1 LTWRLDGVTRIEDGM
16 EFAGKTV
23 VITGAAGGLGSALV
37 AAFAKAGARIVAC
50 DQSLALLEALEI
62 PHKVAFDLTDR
73 AGIAA
78 AAQRIIA
85 EAGTPDCLI
94 NNAGWT
100 RGETLATVDD
110 AVIGHEID
118 LNFTGVMQLTH
129 ALLPAMRQRGSGAIV
144 FISSVNALAHFGNPA
159 YAAAKAGLLAFS
171 RAVAVECGGD
181 GIRSNAVCP
190 GSVRTPA
197 WDHRIGRKPDLP
209 EMLTRFYPLGRIVTP
224 QEVAEAALFLAS
236 PRASGI
242 TGVALPVDAGLTAG
256 NLPFFRD
263 IIAG

>member
-1 LTWRLDGVTRIEDGM
+1 M

-23 VITGAAGGLGSALV
+23 VITGAGGGIGSALV
-37 AAFAKAGARIVAC
+37 AAFTKTGAKVVAC
-50 DQSLALLEALEI
+50 DRSLSLLQALDA
-62 PHKVAFDLTDR
+62 PHKIAFDLTDP
-73 AGIAA
+73 AAVAA
-78 AAQRIIA
+78 AAERILA

-100 RGETLATVDD
+100 RGETLDTTEGEAI
-110 AVIGHEID
+110 AHETD
-118 LNFTGVMQLTH
+118 LNLTGVMQLTH
-129 ALLPAMRQRGSGAIV
+129 ALLPAMRQKRSGAIV
-144 FISSVNALAHFGNPA
+144 FISSVNGLAHYGNPA
-159 YAAAKAGLLAFS
+159 YSAAKAGLLAFS
-171 RAVAVECGGD
+171 RAIAVECGSD

-197 WDHRIGRKPDLP
+197 WDHRFERNPDLP
-209 EMLTRFYPLGRIVTP
+209 TMLTRFYPLGRIVTP
-224 QEVAEAALFLAS
+224 EEVAEAALFLAS

-242 TGVALPVDAGLTAG
+242 TGAALVVDAGLTAG

>member
-1 LTWRLDGVTRIEDGM
+1 M
-16 EFAGKTV
+16 EFASKSV
-23 VITGAAGGLGSALV
+23 AITGAAGGIGSALV
-37 AAFAKAGARIVAC
+37 AAFAGAGARIIAC
-50 DQSLALLEALEI
+50 DRSLSLLEALDV
-62 PHKVAFDLTDR
+62 PHKVAFDLTDPV
-73 AGIAA
+73 GIAA
-78 AAQRIIA
+78 AAERIRA

-100 RGETLATVDD
+100 HGETLNAMDVEAIARET
-110 AVIGHEID
+110 D
-118 LNFTGVMQLTH
+118 LNLTGVIQFTH
-129 ALLPAMRQRGSGAIV
+129 AFLPAMRQRRSGAIV

-159 YAAAKAGLLAFS
+159 YAAAKAGLLAYS
-171 RAVAVECGGD
+171 RAIAVECGGD
-181 GIRSNAVCP
+181 GIRSNALCP

-197 WDHRIGRKPDLP
+197 WDHRIERNPDLP
-209 EMLTRFYPLGRIVTP
+209 EMLRRFYPLGRIVTP

-263 IIAG
+263 IIAD

>member
-1 LTWRLDGVTRIEDGM
+1 M

-23 VITGAAGGLGSALV
+23 AITGAAGGIGSALV
-37 AAFAKAGARIVAC
+37 AAFAAAGARIIAC
-50 DQSLALLEALEI
+50 DRSFALLDALDV
-62 PHKVAFDLTDR
+62 PHKLAFDLTDR

-78 AAQRIIA
+78 AAERMVA

-100 RGETLATVDD
+100 RGETLDTMDD
-110 AVIGHEID
+110 VAIARETD
-118 LNFTGVMQLTH
+118 LNLTGVMQLTH
-129 ALLPAMRQRGSGAIV
+129 ALLPAMRRRRSGAIV
-144 FISSVNALAHFGNPA
+144 FIASVNGLAHFGNPA

-171 RAVAVECGGD
+171 RAIAVECGGD

-190 GSVRTPA
+190 GSVRTQA
-197 WDHRIGRKPDLP
+197 WDHRIDRNPDLP
-209 EMLTRFYPLGRIVTP
+209 QMLTRFYPLGRIVTP

-242 TGVALPVDAGLTAG
+242 TGVALTVDAGLTAG

-263 IIAG
+263 IIAS

>member
-1 LTWRLDGVTRIEDGM
+1 M

-23 VITGAAGGLGSALV
+23 AITGAAGGIGSALV
-37 AAFAKAGARIVAC
+37 AAFAAAGARIVAC
-50 DQSLALLEALEI
+50 DQSLALIEALDVA
-62 PHKVAFDLTDR
+62 HKVAFDLTDR

-78 AAQRIIA
+78 AAERILA
-85 EAGTPDCLI
+85 EAGPPDCLI

-100 RGETLATVDD
+100 RGETLDSMDD
-110 AVIGHEID
+110 AAIARETD
-118 LNFTGVMQLTH
+118 LNLTGVMQLTH
-129 ALLPAMRQRGSGAIV
+129 ALLPAMRRKRSGAIV
-144 FISSVNALAHFGNPA
+144 FISSVNGLAHFGNPA

-171 RAVAVECGGD
+171 RAIAVECGGD

-190 GSVRTPA
+190 GSVRTRA
-197 WDHRIGRKPDLP
+197 WDHRIDRNRDLL
-209 EMLTRFYPLGRIVTP
+209 ETLTRFYPLGRIVNP
-224 QEVAEAALFLAS
+224 EEVAEAALFLAS

-256 NLPFFRD
+256 NLSFFRD

>member
-1 LTWRLDGVTRIEDGM
+1 M

-23 VITGAAGGLGSALV
+23 VITGAGGGIGSALV
-37 AAFAKAGARIVAC
+37 AAFAKAGARVVAC
-50 DQSLALLEALEI
+50 DRLLSLLQTLDI
-62 PHKVAFDLTDR
+62 PHKIAFDLTDR

-78 AAQRIIA
+78 AAERIIA
-85 EAGTPDCLI
+85 EAGAPDCLI
-94 NNAGWT
+94 NNAGWA
-100 RGETLATVDD
+100 RGETLDTVDGE
-110 AVIGHEID
+110 AIAHETD
-118 LNFTGVMQLTH
+118 LNLIGVMQLTH
-129 ALLPAMRQRGSGAIV
+129 ALLPAMRQKGSGAIV
-144 FISSVNALAHFGNPA
+144 FISSVNGLAHYGNPA

-171 RAVAVECGGD
+171 RAIAVECGSD

-197 WDHRIGRKPDLP
+197 WDHRIERNPDLP
-209 EMLTRFYPLGRIVTP
+209 EMLNRFYPLGRIVTP

-242 TGVALPVDAGLTAG
+242 TGVALAVDAGLTAG